1 MKRFFAILIVL
12 AACLALFCVT
22 AGAEDIPNDV
32 TWEEISSESQLRALE
47 YGTHYAKVTQSFEV
61 STPSNIFVYGD
72 LTLDLNGCTITLK
85 AKNKEDFNGYAMF
98 VVGDDTN
105 KASFTLMDSSPAQTG
120 KLTFA
125 YLGDTYQEEENGQT
139 VTKTCR
145 AGAVSMK
152 KGSAFTMKSGTI
164 DRFGG
169 TYTLSVINL
178 GRPNTTFNME
188 GGVIQNCTTPN
199 DLGGIAVGI
208 TSSGNTFNMTGGEI
222 KNCETGGSGVIY
234 ASNATVHIGGN
245 AKITNNKSG
254 NGGAF
259 YVKNDTRLTIDGN
272 AVIEGNEG
280 SRNGGAI
287 YACVGSSEK
296 DKPSSVEI
304 GGSAKI
310 SGNKASGTYSYGG
323 AVYAENAAI
332 TMTGGTIENNGAQN
346 GGNELFLTGST
357 TFTMR
362 GGKLRH
368 TIDAAAWRTVS
379 LRSSAKLS
387 ISDGEIELLNE
398 PYAMELRDTAKLT
411 ATGGT
416 VIASGTMAAF
426 DLVSTA
432 DVDPEKAATFAG
444 ADAETAE
451 FITYPNLT
459 TYAGSK
465 YIKLV
470 PGWKLT
476 LDSNGHGTNP
486 DPIIVPKNYG
496 AKLPMLD
503 DTDGY
508 VCTGWYY
515 DAACTRAYAMEKI
528 TADTTLYAGWVQSG
542 SFGLSFSG
550 VSQDTNDVW
559 YLTFDPV
566 TYGTEEWGKSQ
577 TKTFT
582 ITNTGA
588 VALNVELENKSG
600 GGILAI
606 YFEKNENSPSKYYVK
621 SAVLKPGASKLVYME
636 SEGLGHRV
644 GSFVSASFKIT
655 AKDFT
660 DETHKQEYLVGL
672 KWQRNPAIASLDT
685 PELNPNTFDYG
696 TTLGEIELPE
706 GWSWVD
712 SNDVRLPVGTTEA
725 SARYTLSDNDKKYYD
740 WSNVEG
746 YDAEAGTVTRDIA
759 LKIEKGDA
767 AAMLFSCTLPTDL
780 IYDGTPKEATVTA
793 LEAPAGY
800 APYTGTFTVLYNGSA
815 TPPTDAGTYQVSIS
829 GSGDD
834 CYRSFTALRDES
846 WTFTI
851 SPASVTPPAAVTGLV
866 YNGETQTGVVLPEN
880 ALFTLT
886 GNTAKN
892 AGEYTATASL
902 LSKRNYV
909 WSDGTSDD
917 KRIEWSI
924 ARASVTPPAAVTG
937 LVYNGETQTGV
948 VLPENALFTLTG
960 STAKNAG
967 EYTAT
972 ASLVS
977 KQNYVWA
984 DGTSDDKQIAW
995 SIARASV
1002 TPPAVVTGLVYNG
1015 ETQTGVVLPE
1025 NALFTL
1031 TGSTA
1036 KNAGEYTA
1044 TASLVSKQNYVW
1056 ADGTSDDKQIAW
1068 SIAKAVLSDITVLME
1083 SFAQGKT
1090 PSTPALSANPDHAA
1104 VRFYYSTRN
1113 LNSGGTLWSAEKG
1126 KTLSVGVHYIY
1137 AELDESENYLAYTT
1151 APTSFVVYTL
1161 ATGERIRILETK
1173 HGYVQAPPSA
1183 MPGTAVPVAA
1193 EPDKGYVLGSLRV
1206 TDESGRSISV
1216 TEKADG
1222 TYFFIMPDSTAY
1234 IDAEFVG
1241 NMPFVDVPVSAW
1253 YADAVR
1259 DAWANGL
1266 IDGVDAAHFDPDGS
1280 LTVAQAIKLAA
1291 ALHQRIENGT
1301 VTLKNGS
1308 PWYRS
1313 YLEYAVEHGVI
1324 EESYLGY
1331 SAAALNAPVQR
1342 AEFAH
1347 ILYGAAKPYAA
1358 INEIGANALPDV
1370 KTGDRYADEIYILYR
1385 AGVLNGSDRSG
1396 TFYPTSLIR
1405 RSEAAAIL
1413 IRAFDEEARRTLTLQ

>member
-32 TWEEISSESQLRALE
+32 TWEEISSESQLRALGT
-47 YGTHYAKVTQSFEV
+47 GTHYAKVTK
-61 STPSNIFVYGD
+61 NITVENSSYIEIYGT
-72 LTLDLNGCTITLK
+72 LTLDLNGCTITYAPPVSSCVGKSMLYC
-85 AKNKEDFNGYAMF
+85 EDSSN
-98 VVGDDTN
+98 
-105 KASFTLMDSSPAQTG
+105 FTLMDSKGGG

-125 YLGDTYQEEENGQT
+125 HLGETYEGTGTEAGQT
-139 VTKTCR
+139 LYAR
-145 AGAVSMK
+145 ACAVAVSK
-152 KGSAFTMKSGTI
+152 NSTFTMKGGTI
-164 DRFGG
+164 ENFGNTSAYG
-169 TYTLSVINL
+169 AAVHVI
-178 GRPNTTFNME
+178 TTTAKQTPTFHME
-188 GGVIQNCTTPN
+188 GGTIQNCKSLLAGT
-199 DLGGIAVGI
+199 GEYRGSGAAVHIRGAN
-208 TSSGNTFNMTGGEI
+208 STFNMTGGTI
-222 KNCETGGSGVIY
+222 QNCSSE
-234 ASNATVHIGGN
+234 
-245 AKITNNKSG
+245 G
-254 NGGAF
+254 NGGAIF
-259 YVKNDTRLTIDGN
+259 AWGAHVSITGGTISGCT
-272 AVIEGNEG
+272 
-280 SRNGGAI
+280 SQKNGGAI
-287 YACVGSSEK
+287 YAAELAGPVYAKNGPAEIT
-296 DKPSSVEI
+296 I
-304 GGSAKI
+304 GGSAQI
-310 SGNKASGTYSYGG
+310 RGNKASGTYSYGG

-416 VIASGTMAAF
+416 VIASGTIAAF

-780 IYDGTPKEATVTA
+780 IYDGTPKEAVVTA

-917 KRIEWSI
+917 KQIAWSI
-924 ARASVTPPAAVTG
+924 TRASVTPPTAVTG

-960 STAKNAG
+960 NTAKNAG

-1002 TPPAVVTGLVYNG
+1002 TPPAAVTGLVYNG

-1031 TGSTA
+1031 TGNTA

-1044 TASLVSKQNYVW
+1044 TASLLSKQNYVW

-1161 ATGERIRILETK
+1161 ATGERIRISETK

-1266 IDGVDAAHFDPDGS
+1266 IDGVNATHFEPDGS

-1370 KTGDRYADEIYILYR
+1370 KTGDRYADEIYTLYR
-1385 AGVLNGSDRSG
+1385 AGVLTGSDRSA

-1413 IRAFDEEARRTLTLQ
+1413 IRAFDEEARKTLTLQ

>member
-32 TWEEISSESQLRALE
+32 TWEEISSESQLRALGT
-47 YGTHYAKVTQSFEV
+47 GTHYAKVTK
-61 STPSNIFVYGD
+61 NITVENSSYIEIYGT
-72 LTLDLNGCTITLK
+72 LTLDLNGCTITYAPPVSSCDGK
-85 AKNKEDFNGYAMF
+85 SMFYCEDTSN
-98 VVGDDTN
+98 
-105 KASFTLMDSSPAQTG
+105 FTLMDSKGGG

-125 YLGDTYQEEENGQT
+125 HLGETYEGTGTEAGQT
-139 VTKTCR
+139 LYAR
-145 AGAVSMK
+145 ACAVAVNKNST
-152 KGSAFTMKSGTI
+152 FTMKGGTI
-164 DRFGG
+164 ENFGNTSAYG
-169 TYTLSVINL
+169 AAVHVI
-178 GRPNTTFNME
+178 TTTAKQAPTFHME
-188 GGVIQNCTTPN
+188 GGTIQNCKSLLAGT
-199 DLGGIAVGI
+199 GMYRGSGAAVHIRGAN
-208 TSSGNTFNMTGGEI
+208 STFNMTGGTI
-222 KNCETGGSGVIY
+222 QNCSSE
-234 ASNATVHIGGN
+234 
-245 AKITNNKSG
+245 G
-254 NGGAF
+254 NGGAIF
-259 YVKNDTRLTIDGN
+259 AWGAHVSITGGTISGCT
-272 AVIEGNEG
+272 
-280 SRNGGAI
+280 SQKNGGAI
-287 YACVGSSEK
+287 YAAELAGPVYAKNGPAEIT
-296 DKPSSVEI
+296 I
-304 GGSAKI
+304 GGSAQI
-310 SGNKASGTYSYGG
+310 RGNKASGTYSYGG

-416 VIASGTMAAF
+416 VIASGTIAAF

-712 SNDVRLPVGTTEA
+712 GNDVRLPVGTTEA

-740 WSNVEG
+740 WANVEG

-834 CYRSFTALRDES
+834 CYRSFTALRDEN
-846 WTFTI
+846 WIFTI

-917 KRIEWSI
+917 KQIAWSI

-960 STAKNAG
+960 N
-967 EYTAT
+967 
-972 ASLVS
+972 
-977 KQNYVWA
+977 
-984 DGTSDDKQIAW
+984 
-995 SIARASV
+995 
-1002 TPPAVVTGLVYNG
+1002 
-1015 ETQTGVVLPE
+1015 
-1025 NALFTL
+1025 
-1031 TGSTA
+1031 TA

-1161 ATGERIRILETK
+1161 ATGERIRISETK

-1241 NMPFVDVPVSAW
+1241 NMPFVDVPASAW

-1266 IDGVDAAHFDPDGS
+1266 IDGVNATHFDPDGS

-1324 EESYLGY
+1324 EEAYLGY

-1370 KTGDRYADEIYILYR
+1370 KTGDRYADEIYTLYR
-1385 AGVLNGSDRSG
+1385 AGVLTGSDRSA

>member
-85 AKNKEDFNGYAMF
+85 SKNKEDFNGYAMF

-346 GGNELFLTGST
+346 GGNELFLIGST

-416 VIASGTMAAF
+416 VIASGTIAAF

-660 DETHKQEYLVGL
+660 VETHKQEYLVGL

-780 IYDGTPKEATVTA
+780 IYDGTPKEAVVTA

-829 GSGDD
+829 GSGDN
-834 CYRSFTALRDES
+834 CYRSFTALRDEN

-851 SPASVTPPAAVTGLV
+851 SPASVTPPTAVTGLV

-960 STAKNAG
+960 N
-967 EYTAT
+967 
-972 ASLVS
+972 
-977 KQNYVWA
+977 
-984 DGTSDDKQIAW
+984 
-995 SIARASV
+995 
-1002 TPPAVVTGLVYNG
+1002 
-1015 ETQTGVVLPE
+1015 
-1025 NALFTL
+1025 
-1031 TGSTA
+1031 TA

-1151 APTSFVVYTL
+1151 VPTSFVVYTL
-1161 ATGERIRILETK
+1161 ATGERIRISETK

-1241 NMPFVDVPVSAW
+1241 NMPFVDVPASAW

-1266 IDGVDAAHFDPDGS
+1266 IDGVNATHFEPDGS

-1331 SAAALNAPVQR
+1331 SAAALNAPIQR

-1370 KTGDRYADEIYILYR
+1370 KTGDRYADEIYALYR

-1413 IRAFDEEARRTLTLQ
+1413 IRAFDEEARKTLTLQ

>member
-22 AGAEDIPNDV
+22 AGAENITNDV

-85 AKNKEDFNGYAMF
+85 AKNKEEFNGYAMF

-416 VIASGTMAAF
+416 VIASGTIAAF

-582 ITNTGA
+582 IINTGA

-606 YFEKNENSPSKYYVK
+606 YFEKNENSPGSKYVK

-660 DETHKQEYLVGL
+660 DETHKQEYKVGL

-767 AAMLFSCTLPTDL
+767 AAILFSCTLPTDL
-780 IYDGTPKEATVTA
+780 IYDGTPKEAVVTA

-886 GNTAKN
+886 GN
-892 AGEYTATASL
+892 
-902 LSKRNYV
+902 
-909 WSDGTSDD
+909 
-917 KRIEWSI
+917 
-924 ARASVTPPAAVTG
+924 
-937 LVYNGETQTGV
+937 
-948 VLPENALFTLTG
+948 
-960 STAKNAG
+960 
-967 EYTAT
+967 
-972 ASLVS
+972 
-977 KQNYVWA
+977 
-984 DGTSDDKQIAW
+984 
-995 SIARASV
+995 
-1002 TPPAVVTGLVYNG
+1002 
-1015 ETQTGVVLPE
+1015 
-1025 NALFTL
+1025 
-1031 TGSTA
+1031 TA

-1161 ATGERIRILETK
+1161 ATGERIRISETK

-1241 NMPFVDVPVSAW
+1241 NMPFVDVPASAW

-1266 IDGVDAAHFDPDGS
+1266 IDGVNATHFEPDGS

-1370 KTGDRYADEIYILYR
+1370 KTGDRYADEIYTLYR
-1385 AGVLNGSDRSG
+1385 AGVLTGSDRSA

>member
-272 AVIEGNEG
+272 AVIEENEG

-416 VIASGTMAAF
+416 VIASGTAAAF

-606 YFEKNENSPSKYYVK
+606 YFEKNENSPGSKYVK

-636 SEGLGHRV
+636 SEGLGHQV

-759 LKIEKGDA
+759 LTITKGDA

-909 WSDGTSDD
+909 WADGTSDD

-924 ARASVTPPAAVTG
+924 ARASVTPPTAVTG

-960 STAKNAG
+960 NTAKNAG

-972 ASLVS
+972 ASL
-977 KQNYVWA
+977 
-984 DGTSDDKQIAW
+984 
-995 SIARASV
+995 
-1002 TPPAVVTGLVYNG
+1002 L
-1015 ETQTGVVLPE
+1015 
-1025 NALFTL
+1025 
-1031 TGSTA
+1031 
-1036 KNAGEYTA
+1036 
-1044 TASLVSKQNYVW
+1044 SKQNYVW

-1113 LNSGGTLWSAEKG
+1113 HNSGGTLWSAEKG

-1161 ATGERIRILETK
+1161 ATGERIRISETK

-1266 IDGVDAAHFDPDGS
+1266 IDGVDAAHFEPDGS

-1370 KTGDRYADEIYILYR
+1370 KTGDRYADEIYTLYR
-1385 AGVLNGSDRSG
+1385 AGVLTGSDRSA

>member
-32 TWEEISSESQLRALE
+32 TWEEISSESQLRALGT
-47 YGTHYAKVTQSFEV
+47 GTHYAKVTK
-61 STPSNIFVYGD
+61 NITVENSSYIEIYGT
-72 LTLDLNGCTITLK
+72 LTLDLNGCTITYAPPVSSCVGKSMLYC
-85 AKNKEDFNGYAMF
+85 EDSSN
-98 VVGDDTN
+98 
-105 KASFTLMDSSPAQTG
+105 FTLMDSKGGG

-125 YLGDTYQEEENGQT
+125 HLGETYEGTGTEAGQT
-139 VTKTCR
+139 LYAR
-145 AGAVSMK
+145 ACAVAVSK
-152 KGSAFTMKSGTI
+152 NSTFTMKGGTI
-164 DRFGG
+164 ENFGNTSAYG
-169 TYTLSVINL
+169 AAVHVI
-178 GRPNTTFNME
+178 TTTAKQTPTFHME
-188 GGVIQNCTTPN
+188 GGTIQNCKSLLAGT
-199 DLGGIAVGI
+199 GEYRGSGAAVHIRGAN
-208 TSSGNTFNMTGGEI
+208 STFNMTGGTI
-222 KNCETGGSGVIY
+222 QNCSSE
-234 ASNATVHIGGN
+234 
-245 AKITNNKSG
+245 G
-254 NGGAF
+254 NGGAIF
-259 YVKNDTRLTIDGN
+259 AWGAHVSITGGTISGCT
-272 AVIEGNEG
+272 
-280 SRNGGAI
+280 SQKNGGAI
-287 YACVGSSEK
+287 YAAELAGPVYAKNGPAEIT
-296 DKPSSVEI
+296 I
-304 GGSAKI
+304 GGSAQI
-310 SGNKASGTYSYGG
+310 RGNKASGTYSYGG

-416 VIASGTMAAF
+416 VIASGTIAAF

-759 LKIEKGDA
+759 LTITKGDA

-866 YNGETQTGVVLPEN
+866 YNGETQTGVVLSEN

-886 GNTAKN
+886 GN
-892 AGEYTATASL
+892 
-902 LSKRNYV
+902 
-909 WSDGTSDD
+909 
-917 KRIEWSI
+917 
-924 ARASVTPPAAVTG
+924 
-937 LVYNGETQTGV
+937 
-948 VLPENALFTLTG
+948 
-960 STAKNAG
+960 
-967 EYTAT
+967 
-972 ASLVS
+972 
-977 KQNYVWA
+977 
-984 DGTSDDKQIAW
+984 
-995 SIARASV
+995 
-1002 TPPAVVTGLVYNG
+1002 
-1015 ETQTGVVLPE
+1015 
-1025 NALFTL
+1025 
-1031 TGSTA
+1031 TA

-1113 LNSGGTLWSAEKG
+1113 HNSGGTLWSAEKG

-1161 ATGERIRILETK
+1161 ATGERIRISEIK

-1266 IDGVDAAHFDPDGS
+1266 IDGVNAAHFEPDGS

-1324 EESYLGY
+1324 EEAYLDY
-1331 SAAALNAPVQR
+1331 SSAALNAPIQR

-1347 ILYGAAKPYAA
+1347 ILYGAAKSYAV
-1358 INEIGANALPDV
+1358 INEIDANALPDV
-1370 KTGDRYADEIYILYR
+1370 KTGDRYADEIYALYR

-1413 IRAFDEEARRTLTLQ
+1413 IRAFDEEARKTLTLQ

>member
-61 STPSNIFVYGD
+61 STPSNIFVYGN

-588 VALNVELENKSG
+588 VALTVELENKSG

-606 YFEKNENSPSKYYVK
+606 YFEKNENSPGSKYVK

-636 SEGLGHRV
+636 SEGLGHKV

-759 LKIEKGDA
+759 LTITKGDA

-960 STAKNAG
+960 N
-967 EYTAT
+967 
-972 ASLVS
+972 
-977 KQNYVWA
+977 
-984 DGTSDDKQIAW
+984 
-995 SIARASV
+995 
-1002 TPPAVVTGLVYNG
+1002 
-1015 ETQTGVVLPE
+1015 
-1025 NALFTL
+1025 
-1031 TGSTA
+1031 TA

-1161 ATGERIRILETK
+1161 ATGERIRISETK

-1266 IDGVDAAHFDPDGS
+1266 IDGVNATHFDPDGS

-1331 SAAALNAPVQR
+1331 SAAALNAPIQR

-1370 KTGDRYADEIYILYR
+1370 KTGDRYADEIYALYR

>member
-1 MKRFFAILIVL
+1 
-12 AACLALFCVT
+12 
-22 AGAEDIPNDV
+22 
-32 TWEEISSESQLRALE
+32 
-47 YGTHYAKVTQSFEV
+47 
-61 STPSNIFVYGD
+61 
-72 LTLDLNGCTITLK
+72 
-85 AKNKEDFNGYAMF
+85 
-98 VVGDDTN
+98 
-105 KASFTLMDSSPAQTG
+105 
-120 KLTFA
+120 
-125 YLGDTYQEEENGQT
+125 
-139 VTKTCR
+139 
-145 AGAVSMK
+145 MK

-208 TSSGNTFNMTGGEI
+208 TSSGNTFNTTGGEI
-222 KNCETGGSGVIY
+222 KNFETGGSGVIY
-234 ASNATVHIGGN
+234 ASNATVHIGGS

-272 AVIEGNEG
+272 AVIEGNES

-296 DKPSSVEI
+296 DKSSSVEI

-379 LRSSAKLS
+379 LRSSARLS

-566 TYGTEEWGKSQ
+566 TYGTEEWGKLQ

-582 ITNTGA
+582 IINAGA

-600 GGILAI
+600 GGINAI
-606 YFEKNENSPSKYYVK
+606 YFGKNEDGSGRKNYVK

-636 SEGLGHRV
+636 SEGLGHQV
-644 GSFVSASFKIT
+644 GSFVSASLKIT
-655 AKDFT
+655 AKEFT
-660 DETHKQEYLVGL
+660 DETHKQEYQVGL

-759 LKIEKGDA
+759 LKIEKGNA
-767 AAMLFSCTLPTDL
+767 TASLFSFTPPTDL
-780 IYDGTPKEATVTA
+780 IYDGTPKEAVVTA

-892 AGEYTATASL
+892 AGEYTVTVSL
-902 LSKRNYV
+902 L
-909 WSDGTSDD
+909 
-917 KRIEWSI
+917 
-924 ARASVTPPAAVTG
+924 
-937 LVYNGETQTGV
+937 
-948 VLPENALFTLTG
+948 
-960 STAKNAG
+960 
-967 EYTAT
+967 
-972 ASLVS
+972 
-977 KQNYVWA
+977 
-984 DGTSDDKQIAW
+984 
-995 SIARASV
+995 
-1002 TPPAVVTGLVYNG
+1002 
-1015 ETQTGVVLPE
+1015 
-1025 NALFTL
+1025 
-1031 TGSTA
+1031 
-1036 KNAGEYTA
+1036 
-1044 TASLVSKQNYVW
+1044 SKQNYVW

-1083 SFAQGKT
+1083 SFAQCKT

-1113 LNSGGTLWSAEKG
+1113 LNSEGTLWSAEKG

-1161 ATGERIRILETK
+1161 ATGERIRISETK

-1183 MPGTAVPVAA
+1183 MPGTAVPVTA

-1370 KTGDRYADEIYILYR
+1370 KTGDRYADEIYTLYR
-1385 AGVLNGSDRSG
+1385 AGVLTGSDRSA

>member
-85 AKNKEDFNGYAMF
+85 SKNKEEFNGYAMF

-272 AVIEGNEG
+272 AVIEGNES

-416 VIASGTMAAF
+416 VIASGTIAAF
-426 DLVSTA
+426 DPVSTA

-780 IYDGTPKEATVTA
+780 IYDGTPKEAVVTA

-902 LSKRNYV
+902 
-909 WSDGTSDD
+909 
-917 KRIEWSI
+917 
-924 ARASVTPPAAVTG
+924 
-937 LVYNGETQTGV
+937 
-948 VLPENALFTLTG
+948 
-960 STAKNAG
+960 
-967 EYTAT
+967 
-972 ASLVS
+972 
-977 KQNYVWA
+977 
-984 DGTSDDKQIAW
+984 
-995 SIARASV
+995 
-1002 TPPAVVTGLVYNG
+1002 
-1015 ETQTGVVLPE
+1015 
-1025 NALFTL
+1025 
-1031 TGSTA
+1031 
-1036 KNAGEYTA
+1036 
-1044 TASLVSKQNYVW
+1044 VSKQNYVW

-1090 PSTPALSANPDHAA
+1090 PSTPALSANPDHAV

-1161 ATGERIRILETK
+1161 ATGERIRISETK

-1206 TDESGRSISV
+1206 TDERGRSISV

-1266 IDGVDAAHFDPDGS
+1266 IDGVNATHFDPDGS

-1370 KTGDRYADEIYILYR
+1370 KTGDRYADEIYALYR
-1385 AGVLNGSDRSG
+1385 AGVLNGSDRNG

>member
-85 AKNKEDFNGYAMF
+85 AKNKEEFNGYAMF

-272 AVIEGNEG
+272 AVIEGNES

-379 LRSSAKLS
+379 LRSSAKLG

-416 VIASGTMAAF
+416 VIASGTIAAF

-606 YFEKNENSPSKYYVK
+606 YFEKNENSPGSKYVK

-636 SEGLGHRV
+636 SEGLGHLV

-759 LKIEKGDA
+759 LTITKGDA

-780 IYDGTPKEATVTA
+780 IYDGTPKEAVVTA

-800 APYTGTFTVLYNGSA
+800 ARYKGTFTVLYNGSS

-902 LSKRNYV
+902 LSKQNYV

-917 KRIEWSI
+917 KRIAWSI

-960 STAKNAG
+960 NTAKNAG

-977 KQNYVWA
+977 KQNYVW
-984 DGTSDDKQIAW
+984 S
-995 SIARASV
+995 
-1002 TPPAVVTGLVYNG
+1002 
-1015 ETQTGVVLPE
+1015 
-1025 NALFTL
+1025 
-1031 TGSTA
+1031 
-1036 KNAGEYTA
+1036 
-1044 TASLVSKQNYVW
+1044 
-1056 ADGTSDDKQIAW
+1056 DGTSDDKQIAW

-1161 ATGERIRILETK
+1161 ATGERIRISETK

-1324 EESYLGY
+1324 EEAYLDY
-1331 SAAALNAPVQR
+1331 SSAALNAPVQR

-1370 KTGDRYADEIYILYR
+1370 KTGDRYADEIYTLYR
-1385 AGVLNGSDRSG
+1385 AGVLTGSDRSA

-1413 IRAFDEEARRTLTLQ
+1413 IRAFDEEARKTLTLQ

>member
-85 AKNKEDFNGYAMF
+85 AKNKEEFNGYAMF

-105 KASFTLMDSSPAQTG
+105 KASFTLMDSSPAQSG

-606 YFEKNENSPSKYYVK
+606 YFEKNENSPGSKYVK

-759 LKIEKGDA
+759 LTITKGDA
-767 AAMLFSCTLPTDL
+767 AAMLFSSTLPTDL
-780 IYDGTPKEATVTA
+780 INDGTPKEAVVTA

-800 APYTGTFTVLYNGSA
+800 APYTGTFTVLYNGSS

-834 CYRSFTALRDES
+834 CYRSFTALRDEN
-846 WTFTI
+846 WIFTI
-851 SPASVTPPAAVTGLV
+851 SPASVTPPTAVTGLV

-902 LSKRNYV
+902 LSKQNYV
-909 WSDGTSDD
+909 WS
-917 KRIEWSI
+917 
-924 ARASVTPPAAVTG
+924 
-937 LVYNGETQTGV
+937 
-948 VLPENALFTLTG
+948 
-960 STAKNAG
+960 
-967 EYTAT
+967 
-972 ASLVS
+972 
-977 KQNYVWA
+977 
-984 DGTSDDKQIAW
+984 
-995 SIARASV
+995 
-1002 TPPAVVTGLVYNG
+1002 
-1015 ETQTGVVLPE
+1015 
-1025 NALFTL
+1025 
-1031 TGSTA
+1031 
-1036 KNAGEYTA
+1036 
-1044 TASLVSKQNYVW
+1044 
-1056 ADGTSDDKQIAW
+1056 DGTSDDKQIAW

-1161 ATGERIRILETK
+1161 ATGERIRISETK

-1216 TEKADG
+1216 AEKADG

-1241 NMPFVDVPVSAW
+1241 NMPFVDVPASAW

-1266 IDGVDAAHFDPDGS
+1266 IDGVNATHFEPDGS

-1331 SAAALNAPVQR
+1331 SAAVLNAPVQR

-1370 KTGDRYADEIYILYR
+1370 KTGDRYADEIYALYR

-1413 IRAFDEEARRTLTLQ
+1413 IRAFDEEARKTLTLQ

>member
-32 TWEEISSESQLRALE
+32 TWEEISSESQLRALGT
-47 YGTHYAKVTQSFEV
+47 GTHYAKVTK
-61 STPSNIFVYGD
+61 NITVENSSYIEIYGT
-72 LTLDLNGCTITLK
+72 LTLDLNGCTITYAPPVSSCVGKSMLYC
-85 AKNKEDFNGYAMF
+85 EDSSN
-98 VVGDDTN
+98 
-105 KASFTLMDSSPAQTG
+105 FTLMDSKGGG

-125 YLGDTYQEEENGQT
+125 HLGETYEGTGTEAGQT
-139 VTKTCR
+139 LYAR
-145 AGAVSMK
+145 ACAVAVSK
-152 KGSAFTMKSGTI
+152 NSTFTMKGGTI
-164 DRFGG
+164 ENFGNTSAYG
-169 TYTLSVINL
+169 AAVHVI
-178 GRPNTTFNME
+178 TTTAKQTPTFHME
-188 GGVIQNCTTPN
+188 GGTIQNCKSLLAGT
-199 DLGGIAVGI
+199 GEYRGSGAAVHIRGAN
-208 TSSGNTFNMTGGEI
+208 STFNMTGGTI
-222 KNCETGGSGVIY
+222 QNCSSE
-234 ASNATVHIGGN
+234 
-245 AKITNNKSG
+245 G
-254 NGGAF
+254 NGGAIF
-259 YVKNDTRLTIDGN
+259 AWGAHVSITGGTISGCT
-272 AVIEGNEG
+272 
-280 SRNGGAI
+280 SQKNGGAI
-287 YACVGSSEK
+287 YAAELAGPVYAKNGPAEIT
-296 DKPSSVEI
+296 I
-304 GGSAKI
+304 GGSAQI
-310 SGNKASGTYSYGG
+310 RGNKASGTYSYGG

-780 IYDGTPKEATVTA
+780 IYDGTPKEAVVTA

-851 SPASVTPPAAVTGLV
+851 SPASVTPPTAVTGLV

-917 KRIEWSI
+917 KQIAWSIARASVTPPTAVTGLVYNGETQTGVVLPENALFTLTGNTAKNAGEYTATASLLSKQNYVWADGTSDDKRIEWSI

-960 STAKNAG
+960 N
-967 EYTAT
+967 
-972 ASLVS
+972 
-977 KQNYVWA
+977 
-984 DGTSDDKQIAW
+984 
-995 SIARASV
+995 
-1002 TPPAVVTGLVYNG
+1002 
-1015 ETQTGVVLPE
+1015 
-1025 NALFTL
+1025 
-1031 TGSTA
+1031 TA

-1113 LNSGGTLWSAEKG
+1113 HNSGGTLWSAEKG

-1137 AELDESENYLAYTT
+1137 AELDESENYLAHTT

-1161 ATGERIRILETK
+1161 ATGERIRISETK

-1241 NMPFVDVPVSAW
+1241 NMPFVDVPASAW

-1266 IDGVDAAHFDPDGS
+1266 IDGVNATHFEPDGS

-1324 EESYLGY
+1324 EEAYLDY
-1331 SAAALNAPVQR
+1331 SSAALNAPVQR

-1370 KTGDRYADEIYILYR
+1370 KTGDRYADEIYALYR

-1413 IRAFDEEARRTLTLQ
+1413 IRAFDEEARKTLTLQ

>member
-85 AKNKEDFNGYAMF
+85 AKNKEEFNGYAMF

-234 ASNATVHIGGN
+234 ASNATVHIGGS

-272 AVIEGNEG
+272 AVIEGNES

-323 AVYAENAAI
+323 AVYAENTAI

-368 TIDAAAWRTVS
+368 TVDAAAWRTVS

-416 VIASGTMAAF
+416 VIASGTIAAF

-606 YFEKNENSPSKYYVK
+606 YFEKNENSPGSKYVK

-780 IYDGTPKEATVTA
+780 IYDGTPKEAVVTA

-902 LSKRNYV
+902 LSKQNYV
-909 WSDGTSDD
+909 WADGTSDD
-917 KRIEWSI
+917 KQIAWSI
-924 ARASVTPPAAVTG
+924 ARASVPPPAAVTG

-960 STAKNAG
+960 NTAKNAG

-977 KQNYVWA
+977 KQNYVW
-984 DGTSDDKQIAW
+984 S
-995 SIARASV
+995 
-1002 TPPAVVTGLVYNG
+1002 
-1015 ETQTGVVLPE
+1015 
-1025 NALFTL
+1025 
-1031 TGSTA
+1031 
-1036 KNAGEYTA
+1036 
-1044 TASLVSKQNYVW
+1044 
-1056 ADGTSDDKQIAW
+1056 DGTSDDKQIAW

-1161 ATGERIRILETK
+1161 ATGERIRISETK

-1241 NMPFVDVPVSAW
+1241 NMPFVDVPASAW

-1266 IDGVDAAHFDPDGS
+1266 IDGVNATHFDPDGS

-1370 KTGDRYADEIYILYR
+1370 KTGDRYADEIYTLYR

>member
-22 AGAEDIPNDV
+22 AGAENIPNDV

-85 AKNKEDFNGYAMF
+85 AKNKEEFNGYAMF

-272 AVIEGNEG
+272 AVIEGNES

-323 AVYAENAAI
+323 AVYAENTAI

-368 TIDAAAWRTVS
+368 TVDAAAWRTVS

-416 VIASGTMAAF
+416 VIASGTIAAF

-759 LKIEKGDA
+759 LKIEKGNA
-767 AAMLFSCTLPTDL
+767 TASLFSFTPPTDL

-800 APYTGTFTVLYNGSA
+800 APYTSTFTVLYNGSA

-909 WSDGTSDD
+909 WADGTSDD
-917 KRIEWSI
+917 KQIAWSI

-948 VLPENALFTLTG
+948 ELPENALFTLTG
-960 STAKNAG
+960 NTAKNAG

-972 ASLVS
+972 ASL
-977 KQNYVWA
+977 
-984 DGTSDDKQIAW
+984 
-995 SIARASV
+995 
-1002 TPPAVVTGLVYNG
+1002 L
-1015 ETQTGVVLPE
+1015 
-1025 NALFTL
+1025 
-1031 TGSTA
+1031 
-1036 KNAGEYTA
+1036 
-1044 TASLVSKQNYVW
+1044 SKQNYVW

-1161 ATGERIRILETK
+1161 ATGERIRISETK

-1266 IDGVDAAHFDPDGS
+1266 IDGVNATHFEPDGS

-1370 KTGDRYADEIYILYR
+1370 KTGDRYADEIYTLYR
-1385 AGVLNGSDRSG
+1385 AGVLTGSDRSA

>member
-22 AGAEDIPNDV
+22 AGAENIPNDV
-32 TWEEISSESQLRALE
+32 TWEEISSESQLRALGT
-47 YGTHYAKVTQSFEV
+47 GTHYAKVTK
-61 STPSNIFVYGD
+61 NITVENSSYIEIYGT
-72 LTLDLNGCTITLK
+72 LTLDLNGCTITYAPPVSSCVGKSMLYC
-85 AKNKEDFNGYAMF
+85 EDSSN
-98 VVGDDTN
+98 
-105 KASFTLMDSSPAQTG
+105 FTLMDSKGGG

-125 YLGDTYQEEENGQT
+125 HLGETYEGTGTEAGQT
-139 VTKTCR
+139 LYAR
-145 AGAVSMK
+145 ACAVAVSK
-152 KGSAFTMKSGTI
+152 NSTFTMKGGTI
-164 DRFGG
+164 ENFGNTSAYG
-169 TYTLSVINL
+169 AAVHVI
-178 GRPNTTFNME
+178 TTTAKQTPTFHME
-188 GGVIQNCTTPN
+188 GGTIQNCKSLLAGT
-199 DLGGIAVGI
+199 GEYRGSGAAVHIRGAN
-208 TSSGNTFNMTGGEI
+208 STFNMTGGTI
-222 KNCETGGSGVIY
+222 QNCSSE
-234 ASNATVHIGGN
+234 
-245 AKITNNKSG
+245 G
-254 NGGAF
+254 NGGAIF
-259 YVKNDTRLTIDGN
+259 AWGAHVSITGGTISGCT
-272 AVIEGNEG
+272 
-280 SRNGGAI
+280 SQKNGGAI
-287 YACVGSSEK
+287 YAAELTGPAYAKNGPAEIT
-296 DKPSSVEI
+296 I

-416 VIASGTMAAF
+416 VIASGTIAAF

-780 IYDGTPKEATVTA
+780 IYDGTPKEAVVTA

-829 GSGDD
+829 GSGDN
-834 CYRSFTALRDES
+834 CYRSFTALRDEN

-851 SPASVTPPAAVTGLV
+851 SPASVTPPTAVTGLV

-886 GNTAKN
+886 GN
-892 AGEYTATASL
+892 
-902 LSKRNYV
+902 
-909 WSDGTSDD
+909 
-917 KRIEWSI
+917 
-924 ARASVTPPAAVTG
+924 
-937 LVYNGETQTGV
+937 
-948 VLPENALFTLTG
+948 
-960 STAKNAG
+960 
-967 EYTAT
+967 
-972 ASLVS
+972 
-977 KQNYVWA
+977 
-984 DGTSDDKQIAW
+984 
-995 SIARASV
+995 
-1002 TPPAVVTGLVYNG
+1002 
-1015 ETQTGVVLPE
+1015 
-1025 NALFTL
+1025 
-1031 TGSTA
+1031 TA

-1151 APTSFVVYTL
+1151 VPTSFVVYTL
-1161 ATGERIRILETK
+1161 ATGERIRISETK

-1241 NMPFVDVPVSAW
+1241 NMPFVDVPASAW

-1266 IDGVDAAHFDPDGS
+1266 IDGVNATHFEPDGS

-1331 SAAALNAPVQR
+1331 SAAALNAPIQR

-1370 KTGDRYADEIYILYR
+1370 KTGDRYADEIYALYR

-1413 IRAFDEEARRTLTLQ
+1413 IRAFDEEARRTLTMQ

>member
-85 AKNKEDFNGYAMF
+85 SKNKEEFNGYAMF

-105 KASFTLMDSSPAQTG
+105 RASFTLMDSSPAQTG

-245 AKITNNKSG
+245 AKITNSKSG

-416 VIASGTMAAF
+416 VIASGTIAAF

-606 YFEKNENSPSKYYVK
+606 YFEKNENSPGSKYVK

-759 LKIEKGDA
+759 LTITKGDA

-780 IYDGTPKEATVTA
+780 IYDGTPKEAVVTA

-800 APYTGTFTVLYNGSA
+800 APYTGTFTVLYNGSS

-909 WSDGTSDD
+909 WADGTSDD

-960 STAKNAG
+960 NTAKNAG

-972 ASLVS
+972 ASL
-977 KQNYVWA
+977 
-984 DGTSDDKQIAW
+984 
-995 SIARASV
+995 
-1002 TPPAVVTGLVYNG
+1002 L
-1015 ETQTGVVLPE
+1015 
-1025 NALFTL
+1025 
-1031 TGSTA
+1031 
-1036 KNAGEYTA
+1036 
-1044 TASLVSKQNYVW
+1044 SKQNYVW

-1083 SFAQGKT
+1083 SYAQGKT

-1161 ATGERIRILETK
+1161 ATGERIRISETK

-1313 YLEYAVEHGVI
+1313 YLEYAVEHGII

-1370 KTGDRYADEIYILYR
+1370 KTGDRYADEIYALYR

>member
-32 TWEEISSESQLRALE
+32 TWEEISSESQLRALGT
-47 YGTHYAKVTQSFEV
+47 GTHYAKVTK
-61 STPSNIFVYGD
+61 NITVENSSYIEIYGT
-72 LTLDLNGCTITLK
+72 LTLDLNGCTITYAPPVSSCVGKSMLYC
-85 AKNKEDFNGYAMF
+85 EDSSN
-98 VVGDDTN
+98 
-105 KASFTLMDSSPAQTG
+105 FTLMDSKGGG

-125 YLGDTYQEEENGQT
+125 HLGETYEGTGTEAGQT
-139 VTKTCR
+139 LYAR
-145 AGAVSMK
+145 ACAVAVSK
-152 KGSAFTMKSGTI
+152 NSTFTMKGGTI
-164 DRFGG
+164 ENFGNTSAYG
-169 TYTLSVINL
+169 AAVHVI
-178 GRPNTTFNME
+178 TTTAKQTPTFHME
-188 GGVIQNCTTPN
+188 GGTIQNCKSLLAGT
-199 DLGGIAVGI
+199 GEYRGSGAAVHIRGAN
-208 TSSGNTFNMTGGEI
+208 STFNMTGGTI
-222 KNCETGGSGVIY
+222 QNCSSE
-234 ASNATVHIGGN
+234 
-245 AKITNNKSG
+245 G
-254 NGGAF
+254 NGGAIF
-259 YVKNDTRLTIDGN
+259 AWGAHVSITGGTISGCT
-272 AVIEGNEG
+272 
-280 SRNGGAI
+280 SQKNGGAI
-287 YACVGSSEK
+287 HAAELAGPVYAKNGPAEIT
-296 DKPSSVEI
+296 I
-304 GGSAKI
+304 GGSAQI
-310 SGNKASGTYSYGG
+310 RGNKASGTYSYGG

-606 YFEKNENSPSKYYVK
+606 YFEKNENSPGSKYVK

-759 LKIEKGDA
+759 LTITKGDA

-780 IYDGTPKEATVTA
+780 IYDGTPKEAVVTA

-851 SPASVTPPAAVTGLV
+851 SPASVTPPTAVTGLV
-866 YNGETQTGVVLPEN
+866 YNGETQTGVELPEN

-902 LSKRNYV
+902 LSKQNYV

-960 STAKNAG
+960 NTAKNAGEYTATASLLSKQNYVWSDGTSDDKRIEWSIARASVTPPAAVTGLVYNGETQTGVVLPENALFTLTGNTAKNAG

-984 DGTSDDKQIAW
+984 DGTSDDKRI
-995 SIARASV
+995 
-1002 TPPAVVTGLVYNG
+1002 
-1015 ETQTGVVLPE
+1015 E
-1025 NALFTL
+1025 
-1031 TGSTA
+1031 
-1036 KNAGEYTA
+1036 
-1044 TASLVSKQNYVW
+1044 
-1056 ADGTSDDKQIAW
+1056 W

-1161 ATGERIRILETK
+1161 ATGERIRISETK

-1206 TDESGRSISV
+1206 TDERGRSISV

-1291 ALHQRIENGT
+1291 ALHQRIANGT

-1370 KTGDRYADEIYILYR
+1370 KTGDRYADEIYTLYR